1 MLEDDEISSGEKS
14 ADVKENF
21 HDGCSYCISP
31 PPTPTYGMLLLKHW
45 GTYVGDI
52 IRFD

>member
-31 PPTPTYGMLLLKHW
+31 PPHPHLWDVVIKTLGNLC
-45 GTYVGDI
+45 G
-52 IRFD
+52 